1 MTINVAAGAA
11 AYANAA
17 RQLGQGASVTAPVNG
32 AGGGFADLLQG
43 ALQCAVD
50 AGKTGDAASLG
61 AVTGKTDINN
71 VVVAVNNAELTL
83 QTVLAVRDKVL
94 AAYTEIMHMT
104 M

>member
-17 RQLGQGASVTAPVNG
+17 KQYGGSATSVKGTGEGFGDLVQQSLQNAIGVEQQGE
-32 AGGGFADLLQG
+32 
-43 ALQCAVD
+43 
-50 AGKTGDAASLG
+50 AASLA
-61 AVTGKTDINN
+61 AVTGKADIGS
-71 VVVAVNNAELTL
+71 VVEAVNNAELTL

-104 M
+104 V

>member
-17 RQLGQGASVTAPVNG
+17 RQLGQTASVGAPMKG
-32 AGGGFADLLQG
+32 TGSGFSDMLQSALQG
-43 ALQCAVD
+43 AVD
-50 AGKTGDAASLG
+50 AGKAGEAASLS
-61 AVTGKTDINN
+61 AVTGKADVNN

-83 QTVLAVRDKVL
+83 QTVMAVRDKVL
-94 AAYTEIMHMT
+94 SAYTEIMHMT